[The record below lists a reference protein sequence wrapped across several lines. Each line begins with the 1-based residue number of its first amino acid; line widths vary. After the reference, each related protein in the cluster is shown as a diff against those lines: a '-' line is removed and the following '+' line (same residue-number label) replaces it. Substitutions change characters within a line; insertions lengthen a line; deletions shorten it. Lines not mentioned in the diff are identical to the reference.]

1 MDLQDAELEQVVR
14 YVRQGGAVLSAGR
27 GGGIL
32 RCAGWRLQPDR
43 LRDDSVAV
51 VPQPDARDLPEV
63 GRVLAPRPPEKGK
76 GRLEGLVKNQP
87 DFSNPCDSLVAVRSD
102 TLLAA
107 VNGSPVVLRTWY
119 DGGGSVTLAADAGW
133 FTNRVW
139 RATDVPL
146 VVLGLLASPRGAR
159 GHVIVDEYH
168 QGFGRDE
175 ESEVSIVWDWL
186 LSSPVGW
193 ALLQILAIA
202 LVWLAV
208 QAVRFRPALAVIA
221 RRRRSPLEHVEA
233 LSAGLET
240 ARAANTAVERLVAGL
255 QRRLSRAGS
264 MPTNTKQMESWLR
277 ALELGMR
284 GAQGR
289 AAVTRLRHLIT
300 ERTGGTANGNARVL
314 ATAQAVEDVWEELH
328 PRTTRERF

>member
-1 MDLQDAELEQVVR
+1 
-14 YVRQGGAVLSAGR
+14 
-27 GGGIL
+27 
-32 RCAGWRLQPDR
+32 
-43 LRDDSVAV
+43 
-51 VPQPDARDLPEV
+51 
-63 GRVLAPRPPEKGK
+63 
-76 GRLEGLVKNQP
+76 
-87 DFSNPCDSLVAVRSD
+87 
-102 TLLAA
+102 
-107 VNGSPVVLRTWY
+107 
-119 DGGGSVTLAADAGW
+119 
-133 FTNRVW
+133 
-139 RATDVPL
+139 
-146 VVLGLLASPRGAR
+146 
-159 GHVIVDEYH
+159 VIVDEYH

-208 QAVRFRPALAVIA
+208 QAVRFGPALAVIA

-240 ARAANTAVERLVAGL
+240 AGAANTAVERVVAGL

-300 ERTGGTANGNARVL
+300 ERTGGTASENARVL

-328 PRTTRERF
+328 PRKTRERF